1 MSSHSPQ
8 MGGSNQPNKN
18 KDQVFLLLFI
28 LLNGISTGSLIR
40 TGRYLVGSG
49 SDKDYIIPALLWLG
63 CTIYT
68 AQRAYEIYKK
78 VHKDND
84 KNNQR

>member
-1 MSSHSPQ
+1 MAAQ
-8 MGGSNQPNKN
+8 NNLDK
-18 KDQVFLLLFI
+18 KFLLLYI

-40 TGRYLVGSG
+40 TGRHIIGTG
-49 SDKDYIIPALLWLG
+49 TDRDYIIPALLWLG

-78 VHKDND
+78 IHKDD
-84 KNNQR
+84 KDNTKQR